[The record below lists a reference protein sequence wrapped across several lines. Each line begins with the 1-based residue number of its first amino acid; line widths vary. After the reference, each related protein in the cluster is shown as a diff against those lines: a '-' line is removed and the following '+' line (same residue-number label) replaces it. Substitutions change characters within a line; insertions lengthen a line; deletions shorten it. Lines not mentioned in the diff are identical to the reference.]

1 MAVGDRSTQYNHAD
15 WALKRRFLRFLIK
28 YIGFTL
34 LAKVDHVE
42 GIENVPAEGPGIL
55 LINHIALID
64 PILVIHLLPRN
75 IVPLAKMEVYDY
87 PLVGIFP
94 KMWGVV
100 PLKRDEIDRQ
110 ALYTVMGIL
119 QAGELVL
126 VAPEGTR
133 HHELQEGRVGVAYL
147 ASRTN
152 APVIPVAI
160 DGTIGF
166 PVFRTAAR
174 WREGG
179 ARVRFGKPFR
189 YKAEFSK
196 ARSKDLRRMT
206 DEAMYYLA
214 SLLPENRRGAY
225 ADLSQATQTTF
236 EWLGE

>member
-1 MAVGDRSTQYNHAD
+1 MAVGEISMVYNHAD
-15 WALKRRFLRFLIK
+15 WERKRRFLRFLIK

-42 GIENVPAEGPGIL
+42 GIENVPAKGPGIL
-55 LINHIALID
+55 LINHIAFID

-87 PLVGIFP
+87 PFVGIFP

-110 ALYTVMGIL
+110 ALYQVMSIL
-119 QAGELVL
+119 HAGEMVL

-152 APVIPVAI
+152 VPIIPVAI

-166 PVFRTAAR
+166 PVFRTNRR
-174 WREGG
+174 WQEAG
-179 ARVRFGKPFR
+179 ARVRFGRPLR

-196 ARSKDLRRMT
+196 ARNKELRLMT

-214 SLLPENRRGAY
+214 SLLPEKRRGAY
-225 ADLSQATQTTF
+225 SDLSRATQTTF
-236 EWLGE
+236 EWDRG

>member
-1 MAVGDRSTQYNHAD
+1 MAVGEPSLQYNHAD
-15 WALKRRFLRFLIK
+15 WELKRRFLRFLIK

-42 GIENVPAEGPGIL
+42 GIENVPTEGPGIL
-55 LINHIALID
+55 LINHIAFID
-64 PILVIHLLPRN
+64 PVLVIHLLPRN

-87 PLVGIFP
+87 PFVGIFP

-100 PLKRDEIDRQ
+100 PLRRDEIDRQ
-110 ALYTVMGIL
+110 ALYHVMAIL
-119 QAGELVL
+119 RAGELVL

-133 HHELQEGRVGVAYL
+133 HHELQQGRVGVAYL
-147 ASRTN
+147 SSRTN

-166 PVFRTAAR
+166 PVFRSSSR
-174 WREGG
+174 WREAG

-189 YKAEFSK
+189 YKPEFNK
-196 ARSKDLRRMT
+196 ARSKDLRLMT

-225 ADLSQATQTTF
+225 SDLTQATQTTF

>member
-1 MAVGDRSTQYNHAD
+1 MAVGEISMVYNHAD
-15 WALKRRFLRFLIK
+15 WERKRRFLRFLIK

-42 GIENVPAEGPGIL
+42 GIENVPAKGPGIL
-55 LINHIALID
+55 LINHIAFID

-87 PLVGIFP
+87 PFVGIFP

-110 ALYTVMGIL
+110 ALYQVMSIL
-119 QAGELVL
+119 HAGEMVL

-152 APVIPVAI
+152 VPIIPVAI

-166 PVFRTAAR
+166 PVFRTNRR
-174 WREGG
+174 WQEAG
-179 ARVRFGKPFR
+179 ARVRFGRPLR

-196 ARSKDLRRMT
+196 ARNKELRLMT

-214 SLLPENRRGAY
+214 SLLPEKRRGAY
-225 ADLSQATQTTF
+225 SDLSRATQKTF
-236 EWLGE
+236 EWDRG